1 MWGEREVSQEMMPI
15 FLAWASGRRELL
27 FTEIGQAVGRVGF
40 RGEDQEFS
48 FEIPVRQPNG
58 EVK

>member
-1 MWGEREVSQEMMPI
+1 MMPI
-15 FLAWASGRRELL
+15 FLAWASGRRGLL

-40 RGEDQEFS
+40 IEEDQEFS

>member
-1 MWGEREVSQEMMPI
+1 MMPI
-15 FLAWASGRRELL
+15 FLAWATGLMELL
-27 FTEIGQAVGRVGF
+27 FTETGQAVGRVGF
-40 RGEDQEFS
+40 IGEDQEFS